1 MSTSANGQHSFAHS
15 AEYTTVRPDFI
26 VKIPDNVSF
35 AEAGPIGCAGVTVYA
50 GLTRTEARKGDWVG
64 VSGAGG
70 LGQMAI
76 QIGKDKGFKVC
87 LLALLFRS
95 HLQ

>member
-1 MSTSANGQHSFAHS
+1 M
-15 AEYTTVRPDFI
+15 
-26 VKIPDNVSF
+26 SF

-50 GLTRTEARKGDWVG
+50 GLKRTNAQAGDYVA

-76 QIGKDKGFKVC
+76 QIGQTFGFKVC
-87 LLALLFRS
+87 SLVLVS
-95 HLQ
+95 